1 MDKLSFIT
9 FINIKCLVKT
19 IFFPTFAG
27 QKDKN
32 DTIMKTLEVNFKDVV
47 STLQNVW
54 DNGMLNDLN
63 EDEVRNCSYELIE
76 MYTDKVDELSE
87 KEFNELTEMFVSAIK
102 EVEL

>member
-1 MDKLSFIT
+1 MDKLPFIR

-19 IFFPTFAG
+19 NFFPTFAE

-54 DNGMLNDLN
+54 DNGMLNDLS
-63 EDEVRNCSYELIE
+63 EEEVRSCSYELIE

-87 KEFNELTEMFVSAIK
+87 EEFNELTEMFVSAIK

>member
-1 MDKLSFIT
+1 MDKLPFIR

-19 IFFPTFAG
+19 NFFPTFAG

-32 DTIMKTLEVNFKDVV
+32 DAIMKTLEVNFKDVV

-87 KEFNELTEMFVSAIK
+87 EEFNELTEMFVSAIK

>member
-1 MDKLSFIT
+1 
-9 FINIKCLVKT
+9 
-19 IFFPTFAG
+19 
-27 QKDKN
+27 
-32 DTIMKTLEVNFKDVV
+32 MKTLEVNFKDVV

-54 DNGMLNDLN
+54 DNGMLNGLN

-87 KEFNELTEMFVSAIK
+87 EEFNELTEMFVSAIK